1 MCPLCIGSAFLV
13 LTGAGSAGGL
23 AVIVARA
30 AGAGTAPHAPDGSQP
45 NRPSDRSAP
54 ADGASTRDPGL

>member
-1 MCPLCIGSAFLV
+1 MCPLCIGSALLV

-30 AGAGTAPHAPDGSQP
+30 AGAGTAPHAPDSAEL
-45 NRPSDRSAP
+45 NRSSDQRAP
-54 ADGASTRDPGL
+54 ADGASARDPCL